1 MMMRVQKLLFALA
14 MVLGMT
20 PTSYAQSGS
29 GQNEGEDT
37 WSEALAL
44 GFEIEADLNEFLSS
58 LGAGSGEG
66 DWRTNPGVT
75 FESDD
80 HVLRLVQHI
89 SVLQRQSR
97 ELAQRA
103 VDLRPV
109 NFFGA
114 KMAKHSACLTSGK
127 AKLKAEGGIVLTRT
141 DLTLS
146 RPQEFEG
153 RFLSINQ
160 KLARFRALLGCLI
173 Q

>member
-1 MMMRVQKLLFALA
+1 MRFSKLLLALS

-20 PTSYAQSGS
+20 TNSYAQWGEELV
-29 GQNEGEDT
+29 EGGDN

-44 GFEIEADLNEFLSS
+44 GFEIEADINEFLSS

-66 DWRTNPGVT
+66 DWRTNPGFT
-75 FESDD
+75 FEGDD
-80 HVLRLVQHI
+80 QVLRLVQHI
-89 SVLQRQSR
+89 SVLQRHSR

-103 VDLRPV
+103 IELRPV
-109 NFFGA
+109 NFFSA
-114 KMAKHSACLTSGK
+114 KMAKNGACMTSGK
-127 AKLKAEGGIVLTRT
+127 AKLKAGAGIFLSRT
-141 DLTLS
+141 DLTLT

-153 RFLSINQ
+153 RFLSIDQ